1 MLHHFYVFSLQVGLY
16 VPGGSAVLPST
27 ALMLGIPAQVAGCE
41 EVILATPPKQ
51 DGSISLEILYIA
63 KKVGVSKILLA
74 GKLAMYCTGLG
85 CSKGG

>member
-1 MLHHFYVFSLQVGLY
+1 M
-16 VPGGSAVLPST
+16 LPST

-51 DGSISLEILYIA
+51 DGSVSLEILYIA

-74 GKLAMYCTGLG
+74 GKLAICCTVCENIHLVLQLRTVY
-85 CSKGG
+85 

>member
-1 MLHHFYVFSLQVGLY
+1 MLHLYLYFLQVGLY

-41 EVILATPPKQ
+41 EVVLATPPKP
-51 DGSISLEILYIA
+51 DGSVSLEILYIA

-74 GKLAMYCTGLG
+74 GKFAVYFTVPVP
-85 CSKGG
+85 

>member
-1 MLHHFYVFSLQVGLY
+1 M
-16 VPGGSAVLPST
+16 LPST

-51 DGSISLEILYIA
+51 DGSVSLEILYIA

-74 GKLAMYCTGLG
+74 GKLAIYCTVPENIHAVLQL
-85 CSKGG
+85 STVH

>member
-1 MLHHFYVFSLQVGLY
+1 M
-16 VPGGSAVLPST
+16 LPST

-51 DGSISLEILYIA
+51 DGSVSLEILYIA

-74 GKLAMYCTGLG
+74 GTLAMFCTVLQNCHPVLQLIW
-85 CSKGG
+85 CSTAY